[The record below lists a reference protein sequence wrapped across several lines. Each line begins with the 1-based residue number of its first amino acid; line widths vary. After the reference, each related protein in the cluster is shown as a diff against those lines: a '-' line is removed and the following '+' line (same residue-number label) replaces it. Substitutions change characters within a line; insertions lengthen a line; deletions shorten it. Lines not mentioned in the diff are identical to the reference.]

1 MKLRI
6 LWDDLQ
12 SSLWFVPTLWIGS
25 LGVLALLL
33 IGLDQRLSYL
43 ELHRLL
49 PWLFIDGAEGART
62 MLGSIGTAMLTVAT
76 LAFSI
81 IMLGVVQMA
90 NAYSPRILRQYLG
103 DTDNQHVLGI
113 LIGTFLYSL
122 LVMRVVRSTD
132 ESLFVP
138 TISVT
143 VAILLAL
150 LSTAAFVYFVNH
162 VAHSIEVSA
171 VVTSIQRE
179 SQEVLEVLY
188 PNNGPSLLPDELE
201 SPLAWD
207 SLTIPSRYSG
217 YIEAVA
223 VKGLVAAAREAGG
236 RVRVERSVGDYV
248 LAGTPLATI
257 WAAAAEQEGLG
268 RAVYG
273 QITLGS
279 ERTMVQDLAYGIRQ
293 LSDVALRAISPAVND
308 PSTAINCIDVLAA
321 LLAELLHRSPLS
333 PYYHDEQGTL
343 RLIVPHPTFE
353 TLLDLA
359 FNQIRQYAANDY
371 ACTLRLLEVCT
382 DLASLAMRPSER
394 VALWKHIVMLGRSAD
409 RHLHEPWDRDQ
420 VNQRLRRAAHTLGQ
434 EPRALLLEAFVEH
447 AAYQEGVGDRG

>member
-12 SSLWFVPTLWIGS
+12 TSLWFVPTLWIGS

-33 IGLDQRLSYL
+33 ITLDQRLSSL

-81 IMLGVVQMA
+81 IMLAVVQMA

-132 ESLFVP
+132 ENLFVP
-138 TISVT
+138 TLSVT

-171 VVTSIQRE
+171 VVTAIQRE
-179 SQEVLEVLY
+179 SQEILELLY
-188 PNNGPSLLPDELE
+188 PNNGPPLLPDESDADLLAFA
-201 SPLAWD
+201 PL
-207 SLTIPSRYSG
+207 TVPSRHSG

-223 VKGLVAAAREAGG
+223 VEPLLDAAREAKG
-236 RVRVERSVGDYV
+236 RVRLERLVGEYV
-248 LAGTPLATI
+248 LAGTPLATV
-257 WAAAAEQEGLG
+257 WAAPPEQEGLV
-268 RAVYG
+268 RAVHG
-273 QITLGS
+273 QVTLGR

-321 LLAELLHRSPLS
+321 LLAELLHRAPLS
-333 PYYHDEQGTL
+333 PYYHDAGGTL

-353 TLLDLA
+353 ALLDSA

-382 DLASLAMRPSER
+382 DLALLATRPSER
-394 VALWKHIVMLGRSAD
+394 AALWKHIVMVGRSAD

-420 VNQRLRRAAHTLGQ
+420 INHRLRRAAHTLGQ
-434 EPRALLLEAFVEH
+434 EPRALLLEAYVDL
-447 AAYQEGVGDRG
+447 AAYQEERGG